1 MDVDRFRSFS
11 HASVMRP
18 KPGDQGK
25 NLCSA
30 EAKAYQRAR
39 RLFSWAERA
48 VAVVMRGS
56 WWSRSAEVFPLI
68 GHLNQ
73 KTGEHSMDKHYGFVH
88 FFPFLFRNSRLL
100 VGWLALITSIGLPA
114 AGYAADNAPK
124 ASTALGLTLLW
135 PCAPATARCSE
146 PPGWSKPST
155 RTVSCSMRNEFG
167 R

>member
-1 MDVDRFRSFS
+1 M
-11 HASVMRP
+11 
-18 KPGDQGK
+18 
-25 NLCSA
+25 
-30 EAKAYQRAR
+30 
-39 RLFSWAERA
+39 
-48 VAVVMRGS
+48 AVVMRGS

-68 GHLNQ
+68 GLLNQ

-124 ASTALGLTLLW
+124 ASTALGLTLIW

-146 PPGWSKPST
+146 PPGWSEPTT

>member
-1 MDVDRFRSFS
+1 MEVDRFRAFS

-39 RLFSWAERA
+39 RLFSWGGRA
-48 VAVVMRGS
+48 VAVVLRGS
-56 WWSRSAEVFPLI
+56 WWSRTAEVFPLI

-124 ASTALGLTLLW
+124 ASTALGLTLIW

>member
-1 MDVDRFRSFS
+1 
-11 HASVMRP
+11 
-18 KPGDQGK
+18 
-25 NLCSA
+25 
-30 EAKAYQRAR
+30 
-39 RLFSWAERA
+39 
-48 VAVVMRGS
+48 MRGS

-73 KTGEHSMDKHYGFVH
+73 KTGEHSMGKHYGFVH

-124 ASTALGLTLLW
+124 ASTALGLTLIW